1 MCSPFSQLESQKVSI
16 HGTDAATDQL
26 QLLTDLR
33 QFVDLLTERDGSNFR
48 TLTNASTSMFF
59 STKHLPQ

>member
-1 MCSPFSQLESQKVSI
+1 MFSPFSQLESQKGII
-16 HGTDAATDQL
+16 HGTDAASDQL
-26 QLLTDLR
+26 QLFTDLR
-33 QFVDLLTERDGSNFR
+33 QPVDGLTERDGSNFR